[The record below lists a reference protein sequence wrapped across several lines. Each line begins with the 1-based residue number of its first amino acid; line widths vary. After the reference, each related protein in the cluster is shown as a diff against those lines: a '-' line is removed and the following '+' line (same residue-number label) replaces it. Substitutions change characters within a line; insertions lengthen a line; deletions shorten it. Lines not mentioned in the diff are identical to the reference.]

1 MKSKKNLIL
10 IGMMGS
16 GKSTIGQL
24 LAKKLSFEFFDIDF
38 IIENEEKMKIS
49 EIFKKYG
56 ENYFRNIE
64 EKITIEHLNKSNAVV
79 SLGGGAFINEI
90 VREEIT
96 KNSIAF
102 WLYWNEKTLINRI
115 RKNIHRPIP
124 LKLDNNELKKL
135 INNRSKIYSEADH
148 KIDCEGLSR
157 SEITKEII
165 KLYEDF

>member
-1 MKSKKNLIL
+1 
-10 IGMMGS
+10 MMGS

-24 LAKKLSFEFFDIDF
+24 LAKKLSFKFFDIDF

-64 EKITIEHLNKSNAVV
+64 EKITMKHLNKSNAVV

-102 WLYWNEKTLINRI
+102 WLYWNEKTLINKAQLLLLDNK
-115 RKNIHRPIP
+115 RKDAFLCVDKL
-124 LKLDNNELKKL
+124 LKLNPNNQEAKNMLNN
-135 INNRSKIYSEADH
+135 IN
-148 KIDCEGLSR
+148 
-157 SEITKEII
+157 EI
-165 KLYEDF
+165 